1 MKRGQQKA
9 YPAHTGFRH
18 QVHLIGGLDW
28 CDETVHA
35 LPVVSK
41 NSDSFISFL
50 EWLCGHIYP
59 DDPLVIVLDNV
70 SYHRST
76 SVMAALSLLEPRVQV
91 IWLPKYSPDMNPIER
106 YWLHLKTNVYAN
118 RLFASLADLCSRIQL
133 WLGFQNIA
141 HHADKLS
148 FSNSFR

>member
-59 DDPLVIVLDNV
+59 DDPFVIVFDNV
-70 SYHRST
+70 TLTIVAINNNFDFRN
-76 SVMAALSLLEPRVQV
+76 RN
-91 IWLPKYSPDMNPIER
+91 IDYS
-106 YWLHLKTNVYAN
+106 
-118 RLFASLADLCSRIQL
+118 SSR
-133 WLGFQNIA
+133 
-141 HHADKLS
+141 
-148 FSNSFR
+148 